1 MAIFLKQTQLLAAK
15 ANYSGAISSVE
26 VLSLDIIRN
35 TLSSLTQMK
44 ILLQVEGEFN
54 AGKERLVKV
63 LHQQR
68 LQQVYTALGMVV
80 SQYYGKPWQPER
92 TSIKMHAKL

>member
-44 ILLQVEGEFN
+44 ILLQVEG
-54 AGKERLVKV
+54 
-63 LHQQR
+63 
-68 LQQVYTALGMVV
+68 
-80 SQYYGKPWQPER
+80 
-92 TSIKMHAKL
+92 